1 LWGLQ
6 RAFRIAGVKNLV
18 MSLWKVPDQETAE
31 FMSLLYENIFHQ
43 QNISD
48 AFTAAQTAM
57 KNKYR
62 NDPFK
67 WAAFI
72 LVR

>member
-1 LWGLQ
+1 
-6 RAFRIAGVKNLV
+6 
-18 MSLWKVPDQETAE
+18 MSLWKVPDAETAE
-31 FMSLLYENIFHQ
+31 FMDLFYENIFRQ
-43 QNISD
+43 QTISD
-48 AFTAAQTAM
+48 AFTSAQTIM

-62 NDPFK
+62 NDPYK